1 MYLIFEGVVCKV
13 KKKFYKTVKVEK
25 NDITYLDRCFFVDY
39 YILETQKSTERHGY
53 IKSFG
58 IEAVKRYTDYF
69 ENNVSQED
77 RAYDI
82 TQSENELYAFAE
94 KLARHTVTPVCLA
107 DAVSDFIGE
116 EEPEKSAV

>member
-69 ENNVSQED
+69 ENNVIQED

-82 TQSENELYAFAE
+82 TQSENEIYAFAE
-94 KLARHTVTPVCLA
+94 KSRKQPKVRRGISLFTLISPGCAPKNR
-107 DAVSDFIGE
+107 G
-116 EEPEKSAV
+116 